1 MGSPV
6 VHFEITGN
14 DGDLLKK
21 FYGELF
27 EWKIDSDNP
36 LNYGLV
42 AAEEGGIGGG
52 VSKAQQGPGMVTVY
66 VATDDITASLNR
78 ATELGATVVM
88 PETTVS
94 DEVTIGLFSDPEGN
108 VVGLAKM

>member
-27 EWKIDSDNP
+27 EWKIRTSGSKSPAN
-36 LNYGLV
+36 
-42 AAEEGGIGGG
+42 AANWSSEYAP
-52 VSKAQQGPGMVTVY
+52 SQ
-66 VATDDITASLNR
+66 S
-78 ATELGATVVM
+78 
-88 PETTVS
+88 S
-94 DEVTIGLFSDPEGN
+94 DE
-108 VVGLAKM
+108 